1 MLERV
6 AAWLVMATC
15 FLETTCGQ
23 NRDVGSEVTFTNV
36 DGSFVE
42 YLPVWLPDSPQGV
55 RLDFRTNQPDAL
67 LIYHEYTTEEEG
79 DPPYVIFVQVE
90 DGRIEI
96 NHIYL
101 NWKETVRLG
110 RTYTTKPE
118 TYTTK
123 PETYTTKPETYT
135 TRPETYTTKPETYT
149 TKPETYTTKPETY
162 TTRPETYTTRPET
175 YTTKP
180 ETYTTK
186 PETYTT
192 KPETYTTKPETYTT
206 RPETYTT
213 KPETYTTRP
222 ETYTTRPETYTTR
235 PETYT
240 TKPETYTTKPET
252 YTTKPETYTTRPE
265 TYTTRPETYTTK
277 PETYTTRPETYT
289 TRPETYTTKPE
300 TYTTKPE
307 TYTTRPE
314 TYTTKPETYTT
325 RPETYTTKPE
335 TYTTKPETYTT
346 KPETYTTKPETY
358 TTKPETYTTK
368 PETYTTKP
376 ETYTTR
382 PETYTTKPE
391 TYTTKPETYTT
402 KPETY
407 TTNPDSVAY
416 RKDPATRVLTVTVDG
431 ETETIPLRTD
441 VDGILDRG
449 PPASTTAV
457 YLGGLPDGHDHRH
470 HVLSR
475 YSQFVGCMRN
485 VQFLV
490 DGSNRTL
497 TPVRQADVQNTC
509 IDRCQ
514 NNDVC
519 RHGGACVNE
528 YYRITC
534 DCYGTGYEGQFCE
547 KSEITE
553 VLLKGNNYVEFVKE
567 NEVDRLVN
575 RISLQFKTQQ
585 QTGTLFFGFGLH
597 PTRNYIMGSVRH
609 GHAVFT
615 IDFGDRPMS
624 LKSAERVDD
633 NRWHTL
639 VIMHSGPEV
648 SMAVDSA
655 PAQTLQAD
663 GVYLPSFHL
672 RIERAVHFGSVGDH
686 QQLTGIDTVAN
697 MIGCMRSVYWNHVSV
712 LEHLSDHT
720 VSHIGGVPDLTCR
733 EQDPVVPFTFPTSET
748 YLSIQR
754 WDPRNVRL
762 GFRFRTLRDFGI
774 LVSAP
779 IEIDDIAGKGI
790 WVRLR
795 DGRVHLEVG
804 VSRPDDLVAPIASM
818 PYLSTPGTAV
828 LVVGEGPLNDNAW
841 HTVQVEF
848 VANTGTPELRLS
860 QNWSSSAEA
869 ASALEQHWKP
879 RVERSSALEFHHA
892 KLVVDGRRVDRDLDG
907 YFTRRG
913 ALTIGAGQQGDGVGF
928 VGCMKEIEFNG
939 ADLDVLSMM
948 TSSDSHGIIMDNCNI
963 RDFCGRANRCQH
975 GGLCRQ
981 DWYRSWCVCA
991 GTGYEGKHCSFPLYK
1006 SSCDEYYQ
1014 MGERRTGVW
1023 KIDVDG
1029 RGPLPPSYVHCT
1041 METTEDGTQAGTT
1054 TISHN
1059 LAPETVVRRSGMTDT
1074 LLHVSYRGMDQYGQT
1089 LLHLLRMSLS
1099 CQQWVEYQCRA
1110 APLRLGVSTWF
1121 YGAEEI
1127 QYSTIGHPV
1136 NSSTTDGKCSCWYS
1150 KTCAEEN
1157 LGCNC
1162 DKGDETW
1169 RTDSGYIR
1177 DTAHLPITDAVLLQA
1192 GNTDRTEGR
1201 LSLGPLQC
1209 TGTKTDDP
1217 SYGVTFIRE
1226 SSYIVVDPGWRE
1238 GDLTFSFIT
1247 YNTSCILLYQ
1257 QPSATNPNYL
1267 LIYMMNGR
1275 SVVFLFRV
1283 GDIFENI
1290 TMTSDRLLSSG
1301 EVQTISIEFEELQVR
1316 FTVNMGSKI
1325 YDIDRLES
1333 FDGFAGPLVLGA
1345 LPNSMSVV
1353 HLEARTGMVG
1363 CVTVFKV
1370 NGNPIDL
1377 RQYVGDPRLRDSSPG
1392 VQTGCR
1398 HSCDPNPCLY
1408 GGTCVDNW
1416 EEYTCACA
1424 DPTAQSGQHCENNI
1438 NLDSATFLR
1447 ENAFL
1452 LFEESQNSVLYSGL
1466 RYGFRT
1472 FAPDAV
1478 LMYAHDHLNN
1488 FVQLEVRGGDTLT
1501 VSFNSLNEI
1510 KEFTVKVAGI
1520 SSGEW
1525 VDVIIS
1531 RSDNYLNIAA
1541 NKTRE
1546 SEFAPVNLLTVYSQD
1561 PFPGY
1566 SESIRPE
1573 RPSAPPAQ
1581 QTRVYVGGVPASM
1594 SASRRGLLGCMRG
1607 LKFGR
1612 NDVKSLARLAEKTDG
1627 VNSGCVGKC
1636 DAGPCKHGG
1645 LCEEQWTGFK
1655 CNCEDTSYTGPNCTK
1670 DVGAMFSG
1678 GTVIHHHANPT
1689 VNSYNAS
1696 LAFVSRQAG
1705 VLFHLSSYRSSSA
1718 IVISLLPTGQLQLLV
1733 DHGSEKDTINTN
1745 GSLTD
1750 GVRHY
1755 IRFRGTRDSVLIK
1768 VDDQDEMTSSVPA
1781 HVMFNEFDVAQLGG
1795 FVRTDPHVHVDGFTN
1810 FTGCMAGVR
1819 INGLP
1824 PLEILFNPEEDP
1836 LKNVVTIS
1844 GPTNN
1849 TTCPGVAPRDVDEVF
1864 TFPPWNIG
1872 PADTE
1877 TYSAQAQQGGSSAA
1891 AVAVSLCA
1899 VVVAVTIGVVCI
1911 GRRYR
1916 RNRRGGKFLPKK
1928 GTASEMEKLRRP
1940 EGSSEEDERPK
1951 NASTIKTNGENSI
1964 PLTSVELD
1972 DEKLQLKPTT
1982 FKRLPALRDEPGD
1995 DSSSDSSPENCRKQP
2010 TLYELDDID
2019 EVPELEWDPQ
2029 GENARKQEDDYYE
2042 DDILALPVVKAI
2054 RAEETYGRPLEGGG
2068 GQYVHPQVLIHT
2080 YVHAPPAGGRLQSGV
2095 VASHST
2101 PIKGR
2106 GRQED
2111 PAETGD
2117 QESRGPDETPVKR
2130 YGHSFV

>member
-55 RLDFRTNQPDAL
+55 RLDFCTNQPDAL

-110 RTYTTKPE
+110 RVLVEDTWH
-118 TYTTK
+118 
-123 PETYTTKPETYT
+123 
-135 TRPETYTTKPETYT
+135 
-149 TKPETYTTKPETY
+149 
-162 TTRPETYTTRPET
+162 
-175 YTTKP
+175 
-180 ETYTTK
+180 
-186 PETYTT
+186 
-192 KPETYTTKPETYTT
+192 
-206 RPETYTT
+206 
-213 KPETYTTRP
+213 
-222 ETYTTRPETYTTR
+222 
-235 PETYT
+235 
-240 TKPETYTTKPET
+240 
-252 YTTKPETYTTRPE
+252 
-265 TYTTRPETYTTK
+265 
-277 PETYTTRPETYT
+277 
-289 TRPETYTTKPE
+289 
-300 TYTTKPE
+300 
-307 TYTTRPE
+307 
-314 TYTTKPETYTT
+314 
-325 RPETYTTKPE
+325 
-335 TYTTKPETYTT
+335 
-346 KPETYTTKPETY
+346 
-358 TTKPETYTTK
+358 
-368 PETYTTKP
+368 
-376 ETYTTR
+376 
-382 PETYTTKPE
+382 
-391 TYTTKPETYTT
+391 
-402 KPETY
+402 
-407 TTNPDSVAY
+407 SVAY

-497 TPVRQADVQNTC
+497 TPVRQVDVQNTC

-575 RISLQFKTQQ
+575 RIGLQFKTQQ

-597 PTRNYIMGSVRH
+597 PTRNYIMGSVRQ

-624 LKSAERVDD
+624 LTSAERVDD

-655 PAQTLQAD
+655 PAQTLRAD

-795 DGRVHLEVG
+795 DGRIHLEVG

-848 VANTGTPELRLS
+848 VAN
-860 QNWSSSAEA
+860 
-869 ASALEQHWKP
+869 
-879 RVERSSALEFHHA
+879 HA

-1089 LLHLLRMSLS
+1089 LLHLLRMSQS

-1136 NSSTTDGKCSCWYS
+1136 NSSATDGKCSCWYS
-1150 KTCAEEN
+1150 NTCAEEN

-1217 SYGVTFIRE
+1217 SYGVTFTRE

-1438 NLDSATFLR
+1438 NLDSATFLM
-1447 ENAFL
+1447 EDAFL

-1466 RYGFRT
+1466 RFGFRT
-1472 FAPDAV
+1472 FVPDAV
-1478 LMYAHDHLNN
+1478 LMYAHDHFNN

-1627 VNSGCVGKC
+1627 VNSGCVGMC

-1655 CNCEDTSYTGPNCTK
+1655 CNCEDTSFTGPNCTK

-1705 VLFHLSSYRSSSA
+1705 VLFHLSSYRSSNA
-1718 IVISLLPTGQLQLLV
+1718 VVISLLPTGQLQLLV

-1768 VDDQDEMTSSVPA
+1768 VDDHDEMTSSVPA

-1810 FTGCMAGVR
+1810 FTGCMAGVK

-1877 TYSAQAQQGGSSAA
+1877 TYSAQAQQGSSSAA

-2068 GQYVHPQVLIHT
+2068 GQVT
-2080 YVHAPPAGGRLQSGV
+2080 APL
-2095 VASHST
+2095 
-2101 PIKGR
+2101 
-2106 GRQED
+2106 
-2111 PAETGD
+2111 
-2117 QESRGPDETPVKR
+2117 
-2130 YGHSFV
+2130 

>member
-110 RTYTTKPE
+110 RVLVEDTWH
-118 TYTTK
+118 
-123 PETYTTKPETYT
+123 
-135 TRPETYTTKPETYT
+135 
-149 TKPETYTTKPETY
+149 
-162 TTRPETYTTRPET
+162 
-175 YTTKP
+175 
-180 ETYTTK
+180 
-186 PETYTT
+186 
-192 KPETYTTKPETYTT
+192 
-206 RPETYTT
+206 
-213 KPETYTTRP
+213 
-222 ETYTTRPETYTTR
+222 
-235 PETYT
+235 
-240 TKPETYTTKPET
+240 
-252 YTTKPETYTTRPE
+252 
-265 TYTTRPETYTTK
+265 
-277 PETYTTRPETYT
+277 
-289 TRPETYTTKPE
+289 
-300 TYTTKPE
+300 
-307 TYTTRPE
+307 
-314 TYTTKPETYTT
+314 
-325 RPETYTTKPE
+325 
-335 TYTTKPETYTT
+335 
-346 KPETYTTKPETY
+346 
-358 TTKPETYTTK
+358 
-368 PETYTTKP
+368 
-376 ETYTTR
+376 
-382 PETYTTKPE
+382 
-391 TYTTKPETYTT
+391 
-402 KPETY
+402 
-407 TTNPDSVAY
+407 SVAY

-431 ETETIPLRTD
+431 VTETIPLRTD

-497 TPVRQADVQNTC
+497 TPVRQVDVQNTC

-567 NEVDRLVN
+567 NELDRLVN

-597 PTRNYIMGSVRH
+597 PTRNYIMGSVRQ

-624 LKSAERVDD
+624 LTSAERVDD

-663 GVYLPSFHL
+663 
-672 RIERAVHFGSVGDH
+672 A
-686 QQLTGIDTVAN
+686 
-697 MIGCMRSVYWNHVSV
+697 
-712 LEHLSDHT
+712 
-720 VSHIGGVPDLTCR
+720 
-733 EQDPVVPFTFPTSET
+733 
-748 YLSIQR
+748 
-754 WDPRNVRL
+754 
-762 GFRFRTLRDFGI
+762 
-774 LVSAP
+774 
-779 IEIDDIAGKGI
+779 
-790 WVRLR
+790 
-795 DGRVHLEVG
+795 
-804 VSRPDDLVAPIASM
+804 
-818 PYLSTPGTAV
+818 
-828 LVVGEGPLNDNAW
+828 
-841 HTVQVEF
+841 
-848 VANTGTPELRLS
+848 
-860 QNWSSSAEA
+860 
-869 ASALEQHWKP
+869 
-879 RVERSSALEFHHA
+879 
-892 KLVVDGRRVDRDLDG
+892 
-907 YFTRRG
+907 
-913 ALTIGAGQQGDGVGF
+913 
-928 VGCMKEIEFNG
+928 
-939 ADLDVLSMM
+939 
-948 TSSDSHGIIMDNCNI
+948 
-963 RDFCGRANRCQH
+963 
-975 GGLCRQ
+975 
-981 DWYRSWCVCA
+981 
-991 GTGYEGKHCSFPLYK
+991 LYK

-1059 LAPETVVRRSGMTDT
+1059 LAPETVVRRSGLTDT
-1074 LLHVSYRGMDQYGQT
+1074 LLHVSYRDMDQYGQT
-1089 LLHLLRMSLS
+1089 LLHLLRMSQS

-1136 NSSTTDGKCSCWYS
+1136 NSSATDGKCSCWYS
-1150 KTCAEEN
+1150 NTCAEEN

-1217 SYGVTFIRE
+1217 SYGVTFTRE

-1447 ENAFL
+1447 EDAFL

-1466 RYGFRT
+1466 RFGFRT

-1478 LMYAHDHLNN
+1478 LMYAHDHFNN

-1627 VNSGCVGKC
+1627 VNSGCVGTC

-1705 VLFHLSSYRSSSA
+1705 VLFHLSSYRSSNA
-1718 IVISLLPTGQLQLLV
+1718 VVISLLPTGQLQLLV
-1733 DHGSEKDTINTN
+1733 DHGSEKNTINTN

-1768 VDDQDEMTSSVPA
+1768 VDDHDEMTSSVPA

-2054 RAEETYGRPLEGGG
+2054 RAGETYGRPLEGGG
-2068 GQYVHPQVLIHT
+2068 GQYVHPQ
-2080 YVHAPPAGGRLQSGV
+2080 
-2095 VASHST
+2095 SHST

-2111 PAETGD
+2111 PAVTGD
-2117 QESRGPDETPVKR
+2117 QESRRPDETPVKR